1 MKYKDGDITILP
13 HLSPHKFKKLIPD
26 HEEFMYLKIDRQG
39 KIICSVGGLVKK
51 IFLLDCRKINNKN
64 ISSFDIQFFKEFL
77 YTIITQKDL
86 DFSVYQFGFQFKDN
100 MVPYVCSVYPCKISD
115 IVKSFDI
122 TIREN
127 NREDSLRFFTN
138 L

>member
-1 MKYKDGDITILP
+1 MVLP
-13 HLSPHKFKKLIPD
+13 SLSPHKFERLIPD
-26 HEEFMYLKIDRQG
+26 HEDFMYIKLDKQG
-39 KIICSVGGLVKK
+39 KIICSIGSLIKK
-51 IFLLDCRKINNKN
+51 IFSLDIKKLNSKN
-64 ISSFDIQFFKEFL
+64 IATLDIQFFKEFL

-86 DFSVYQFGFQFKDN
+86 DCSVYQFGFQFKDN
-100 MVPYVCSVYPCKISD
+100 IVPYVCSVYPCKISN

-127 NREDSLRFFTN
+127 NKEDTMRFFTN